1 MLKGAIYGL
10 LLGLAFIGWEQL
22 QAANPYIGQAV
33 TMLLAA
39 IAVAIIIKTA
49 KEISE

>member
-1 MLKGAIYGL
+1 MLKGAFYGL

-22 QAANPYIGQAV
+22 QAVSPLIGQAV

-39 IAVAIIIKTA
+39 IAVAFIIKIA
-49 KEISE
+49 KEISK